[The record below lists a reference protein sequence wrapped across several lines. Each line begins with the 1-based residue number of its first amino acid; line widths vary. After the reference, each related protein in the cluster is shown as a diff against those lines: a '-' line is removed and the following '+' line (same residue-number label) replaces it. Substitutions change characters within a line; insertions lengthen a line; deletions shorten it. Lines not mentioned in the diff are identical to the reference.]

1 MVNHPVQL
9 QVEHPRE
16 TERIHVVTRLAFLLA
31 FATLGCSA
39 VYWALYLALPA
50 AVAVV
55 LIRKGGERYLAEDAP
70 RIVPV
75 LRWLA
80 SAYAYLWLLTD
91 VLPTAQGSPVELRIE
106 ASGKPTATSA
116 LLRLLFS
123 LPALVMLAV
132 LSAASGILWVVGA
145 VLILIRKRL
154 PGAIADILAFTLRFQ
169 FQLIAYHLSLVER
182 YPSLRADRVAHAAA

>member
-31 FATLGCSA
+31 FAALGCSA

-70 RIVPV
+70 RIVRV

-91 VLPTAQGSPVELRIE
+91 VLPTADGSPVDLKIE

-145 VLILIRKRL
+145 VFILIRKRL
-154 PGAIADILAFTLRFQ
+154 PGVIADVLALTLRFQ
-169 FQLIAYHLSLVER
+169 FQLVAYHLSLVER